1 MNQKIEKVKK
11 ETSPKRKVFFNFIMA
26 FIIGGIICII
36 GELFTML
43 FIKLKVE
50 KDIANIYSVIV
61 MVFLGSLTTG
71 LGLYDKLG
79 QIAGCGTIIP
89 ITGFA
94 NSIVSPAM
102 EYKSEGYVMGVG
114 AKMFTVAGPVLVY
127 GISTSVIVGLCYLL
141 FNAQTITLV

>member
-94 NSIVSPAM
+94 NSMTSSAL
-102 EYKSEGYVMGVG
+102 ESKSEGVILGIINN
-114 AKMFTVAGPVLVY
+114 MFKLAG
-127 GISTSVIVGLCYLL
+127 SVIVAGVVSGVVVGAIRYLL
-141 FNAQTITLV
+141 GI

>member
-94 NSIVSPAM
+94 NSMTSSAL
-102 EYKSEGYVMGVG
+102 ESKSEGVILGIINN
-114 AKMFTVAGPVLVY
+114 MFKLAG
-127 GISTSVIVGLCYLL
+127 SVIVVGVVSGVVVGAIRYLL
-141 FNAQTITLV
+141 GI

>member
-61 MVFLGSLTTG
+61 MVFIGSLTTG

-94 NSIVSPAM
+94 NSMTSSAL
-102 EYKSEGYVMGVG
+102 ESKSEGVILGIINN
-114 AKMFTVAGPVLVY
+114 MFKLAG
-127 GISTSVIVGLCYLL
+127 SVIVAGVVSGVVVGAIRYLL
-141 FNAQTITLV
+141 GI

>member
-94 NSIVSPAM
+94 NSMTSSAL
-102 EYKSEGYVMGVG
+102 ESKSEGVI
-114 AKMFTVAGPVLVY
+114 L
-127 GISTSVIVGLCYLL
+127 GISNNMFKLAGSVIVAGVVSGVVVGAIRYLL
-141 FNAQTITLV
+141 GI

>member
-71 LGLYDKLG
+71 VGLYDKLG

-94 NSIVSPAM
+94 NSMTSSAL
-102 EYKSEGYVMGVG
+102 ESKSEGVILGIINN
-114 AKMFTVAGPVLVY
+114 MFKLAG
-127 GISTSVIVGLCYLL
+127 SVIVAGVVSGVVVGAIRYLL
-141 FNAQTITLV
+141 GI

>member
-61 MVFLGSLTTG
+61 MVFFRFSN
-71 LGLYDKLG
+71 DR
-79 QIAGCGTIIP
+79 IRFI
-89 ITGFA
+89 
-94 NSIVSPAM
+94 
-102 EYKSEGYVMGVG
+102 
-114 AKMFTVAGPVLVY
+114 
-127 GISTSVIVGLCYLL
+127 
-141 FNAQTITLV
+141 

>member
-94 NSIVSPAM
+94 NSIVSPSM

-114 AKMFTVAGPVLVY
+114 GKMFTVAGPVLVF
-127 GISTSVIVGLCYLL
+127 GISASIIVGIVYLI
-141 FNAQTITLV
+141 FNTQSMTLV

>member
-1 MNQKIEKVKK
+1 
-11 ETSPKRKVFFNFIMA
+11 
-26 FIIGGIICII
+26 
-36 GELFTML
+36 ML

-94 NSIVSPAM
+94 NSMTSSAL
-102 EYKSEGYVMGVG
+102 ESKSEGVILGIINN
-114 AKMFTVAGPVLVY
+114 MFKLAG
-127 GISTSVIVGLCYLL
+127 SVIVAGVVSGVVVGAIRYLL
-141 FNAQTITLV
+141 GI

>member
-94 NSIVSPAM
+94 NSMTSSAL
-102 EYKSEGYVMGVG
+102 ESKSEGVILGIINN
-114 AKMFTVAGPVLVY
+114 MFKLAG
-127 GISTSVIVGLCYLL
+127 SVIVAGVV
-141 FNAQTITLV
+141 NW

>member
-50 KDIANIYSVIV
+50 KDIANIYSVIA

-94 NSIVSPAM
+94 NSMTSSAL
-102 EYKSEGYVMGVG
+102 ESKSEGVILGIINN
-114 AKMFTVAGPVLVY
+114 MFKLAG
-127 GISTSVIVGLCYLL
+127 SVIVVGVVSGVVVGAIRYLL
-141 FNAQTITLV
+141 GI